1 MKITGD
7 KTKVILELEN
17 EDEIKSVWMA
27 LCVNTDVINE
37 HAGSEDTRYEANDDI
52 MYQMF
57 DEYDDFL
64 VDIEIGKRDGLFVFN
79 EEY

>member
-7 KTKVILELEN
+7 KTKVILELET
-17 EDEIKSVWMA
+17 EDEIKSIWMA
-27 LCVNTDVINE
+27 LCVDTDVINE
-37 HAGSEDTRYEANDDI
+37 HADSECVKYEANDDI

-64 VDIEIGKRDGLFVFN
+64 VDIGIGKRDGLFIFN
-79 EEY
+79 EE